1 MNFYSQNPGNVNI
14 PQDVTEKPGEN
25 AIFIVYGLNDGKES
39 IEKVKDLCTNF
50 SALIR
55 SMRNRF
61 PDLEF
66 SCVIGFGPE
75 AWQRLFPSMNKPK
88 ELEPFIEIKGDK
100 YTAVSTPGDLFF
112 HIRAKRMGACFEMAS
127 IIEQKL
133 KGVVASIDEVHGFR
147 YFDGK
152 SIIGFVDGT
161 ENPAIDEDPY
171 HFAVIGE
178 EDVEFAGGS
187 YAFVQKYIHNMDA
200 WNSLSTEDQEKA
212 IGRRKFNDVELSD
225 EEKPANAHN
234 AVTNIQDEN
243 GEDLKIVRANMPFA
257 NTSKGEYGTYFI
269 GYAATFTTTR
279 RMLENM
285 FIGDP
290 IGNTDR
296 LLDFSTAVTGTL
308 FFVPSYEMLSKLN
321 D

>member
-1 MNFYSQNPGNVNI
+1 MKGI

-25 AIFIVYGLNDGKES
+25 AIFIVYGLKDGQETVY
-39 IEKVKDLCTNF
+39 KVKDLCNNF

-55 SMRNRF
+55 SIRNRF

-66 SCVIGFGPE
+66 SCIMGFGAD
-75 AWQRLFPSMNKPK
+75 AWENLFPNQPNPK
-88 ELEPFIEIKGDK
+88 ELKPFQQINGK
-100 YTAVSTPGDLFF
+100 YIAVSTPGDLFF
-112 HIRAKRMGACFEMAS
+112 HIRAKRMAACFEMAS
-127 IIEQKL
+127 ILEQKL
-133 KGVVASIDEVHGFR
+133 KEVVTPIDEVHGFR

-152 SIIGFVDGT
+152 SIIGFIDGT
-161 ENPAIDEDPY
+161 ENPAVDENPY

-178 EDVEFAGGS
+178 EDNYFTGGS
-187 YAFVQKYIHNMDA
+187 YAFVQRYIHDMNA
-200 WNSLSTEDQEKA
+200 WNALSTEEQENA

-225 EEKPANAHN
+225 EDKPVNAHN
-234 AVTNIQDEN
+234 AVTNIQDEK

-269 GYAATFTTTR
+269 GYAGTFTTTR

-308 FFVPSYEMLSKLN
+308 FFVPSFDLLGELGK
-321 D
+321 